1 MSTTKQRYPLSTF
14 YPLQE
19 SVGYLGVLA
28 LPSNVV
34 QFTLL
39 AGVVRKVGV
48 YCGQNFVYPEEGEN
62 HLLRALVPCRITRPR
77 KQKSDA

>member
-34 QFTLL
+34 RFTLL

-48 YCGQNFVYPEEGEN
+48 YLSLIHISEP
-62 HLLRALVPCRITRPR
+62 TRPY
-77 KQKSDA
+77 